1 MIIMVQINTFFNCL
15 AYKYFRDAI
24 ISSIRRNKAA
34 AGALLAD
41 FKDPG
46 EGAVDGITAAQ
57 EAKYTA
63 EHYLVSNR

>member
-1 MIIMVQINTFFNCL
+1 MTLLSSF
-15 AYKYFRDAI
+15 FRDAI
-24 ISSIRRNKAA
+24 VQSIRRNKAA

-41 FKDPG
+41 FRDPG
-46 EGAVDGITAAQ
+46 EGALDGVTAAQ